1 MSLSEHRAQSL
12 KAPNMT
18 ARLSFAR
25 ERINVLLLEGINQSA
40 VDYFKSSGYTN
51 VVHLPKAL
59 DKAELIEAISSAH
72 IVGIRSRTQLTD
84 EVFEAAQRLIAV
96 GCFSVGTNQVDLKAA
111 RKRGIPVFNAPFSN
125 TRSVAELVI
134 GEIIMLMRRIFPRS
148 NAAHIGGW
156 DKSATGSREVRGKT
170 LGIVGYEISARRSA
184 ILLKVSA

>member
-1 MSLSEHRAQSL
+1 
-12 KAPNMT
+12 MT

-96 GCFSVGTNQVDLKAA
+96 GCYSVGTNQVDLKAA
-111 RKRGIPVFNAPFSN
+111 RKRGIPFSMH
-125 TRSVAELVI
+125 RSPIRALW
-134 GEIIMLMRRIFPRS
+134 LS
-148 NAAHIGGW
+148 W
-156 DKSATGSREVRGKT
+156 
-170 LGIVGYEISARRSA
+170 
-184 ILLKVSA
+184 